1 MAYVVLSSY
10 KEKLKCPAEE
20 RENCEKSPL
29 TNARKNCGKTDT
41 RTSKLILFP
50 NSLTETRRHKAH
62 KGRRMLGESFVG
74 SVSAYLRYDVSL

>member
-1 MAYVVLSSY
+1 LTFFLYWLILVVSSY

-41 RTSKLILFP
+41 RANKMRVAS
-50 NSLTETRRHKAH
+50 SH
-62 KGRRMLGESFVG
+62 
-74 SVSAYLRYDVSL
+74 